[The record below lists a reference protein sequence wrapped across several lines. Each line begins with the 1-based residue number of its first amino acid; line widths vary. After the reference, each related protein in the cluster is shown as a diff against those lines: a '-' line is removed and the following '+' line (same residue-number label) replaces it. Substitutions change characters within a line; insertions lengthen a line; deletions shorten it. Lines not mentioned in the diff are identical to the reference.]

1 MLTTTYQTS
10 PFFVVIHCIRIQGGM
25 NTKWVNPS
33 FVVCSVTSE
42 SVNGSHIKSQRKNSK
57 LGVVCNRFLI
67 WDWPTGNLAF
77 ELFSCYQSLFI
88 PPENQR
94 FPDVFREYRKTSG
107 MKWVEP
113 LWFISLICCL
123 TLPPRAFQKLL
134 LK

>member
-10 PFFVVIHCIRIQGGM
+10 PFFVVIAALAYRGGM

-67 WDWPTGNLAF
+67 WD
-77 ELFSCYQSLFI
+77 
-88 PPENQR
+88 
-94 FPDVFREYRKTSG
+94 
-107 MKWVEP
+107 
-113 LWFISLICCL
+113 
-123 TLPPRAFQKLL
+123 
-134 LK
+134 